1 MEELVRYGV
10 VQTLR
15 GKCEDSADKHL
26 TEIHLSSTVSQLWL
40 VRTLTNEIAP
50 RFLTP
55 VSECSIVH
63 PWPVQMQHRGRRGEL
78 IRDYTCLAL
87 SVIGLQREEEALFSY
102 TPCRWL
108 C

>member
-55 VSECSIVH
+55 VSAQYCAPMACPSAAQGEE
-63 PWPVQMQHRGRRGEL
+63 GEL